1 MKNFK
6 AEFFVGLFVLTGV
19 LCLGYLSIRMARA
32 EVFGEKGYPVHARF
46 NNCGGLK
53 NGASV
58 MIAGVE
64 VGRVKSV
71 DLDKDE
77 FQAHVIMLLDSA
89 LVIDEESIASIK
101 TKGLIG
107 EKFIDINPGGA
118 EDKIKPDGELIET
131 QDAIDIGDLISKFVH
146 GKI

>member
-6 AEFFVGLFVLTGV
+6 AEFFVGLFVLAGV
-19 LCLGYLSIRMARA
+19 LCLGYMSIRMARA

-46 NNCGGLK
+46 GNCGGLK

-71 DLDKDE
+71 DLDKEE
-77 FQAHVIMLLDSA
+77 FQAHVIMLLDSD
-89 LVIDEESIASIK
+89 LKIDEESIASIK

-107 EKFIDINPGGA
+107 EKFIDISPGGA
-118 EDKIKPDGELIET
+118 EETIEAEGELIET
-131 QDAIDIGDLISKFVH
+131 EDAIDIGDLISKFVH
-146 GKI
+146 GKL

>member
-1 MKNFK
+1 MRKIK
-6 AEFFVGLFVLTGV
+6 AEFFVGLFVLAGMF
-19 LCLGYLSIRMARA
+19 CLGYLSIRMARA

-46 NNCGGLK
+46 RNCGGLK
-53 NGASV
+53 DGASV

-71 DLDKDE
+71 YLDKE
-77 FQAHVIMLLDSA
+77 SFQAHVVMLLDSA

-107 EKFIDINPGGA
+107 EKFIDISPGGA
-118 EDKIKPDGELIET
+118 EAKIKPDGELIET
-131 QDAIDIGDLISKFVH
+131 EDAIDIGDLISKFVH